1 MIDLLVVCCFGG
13 LQATHLTLYSFDQR
27 LHTFYL
33 GLAKR
38 LIDTDRISLFSSL
51 YPDSGATYI
60 LPWTSLKIIVRT
72 DNISLSALHLQ
83 A

>member
-38 LIDTDRISLFSSL
+38 LIDTDRISLFSCL

-60 LPWTSLKIIVRT
+60 LDNYLLIIYNMT
-72 DNISLSALHLQ
+72 GPNLEASD
-83 A
+83 